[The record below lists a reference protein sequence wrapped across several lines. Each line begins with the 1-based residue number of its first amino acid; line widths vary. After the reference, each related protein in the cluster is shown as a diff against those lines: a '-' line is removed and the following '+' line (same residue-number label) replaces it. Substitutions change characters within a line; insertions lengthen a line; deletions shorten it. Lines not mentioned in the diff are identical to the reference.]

1 MKIENMTSSRGN
13 KVANQFIIVDAEHNG
28 QIGAFFQSY
37 NTMIAFRSGVY
48 ILANLNKQKAGAI

>member
-37 NTMIAFRSGVY
+37 NTVVAFRSGVY
-48 ILANLNKQKAGAI
+48 ILANLNK